1 MPGGIPA
8 IVTEAE
14 SQGVHHMLCVAIDKD
29 TWPEII
35 TLCREHACVSAS
47 IGIHPNASP
56 EQALD
61 REQMLV
67 IADDPGVV
75 AIGETGLDYFRSQGD
90 LEWQQIR
97 FREHIRIAR
106 KLGKPLIIHSR
117 EAQEDVIRILEEESA
132 HQVGGVMHC
141 FVDDMETAVRAM
153 GLGFYI
159 SFSGIVTFRNA
170 NALRE
175 VAMQVPLDRILI
187 ETDAPYLAPVPH
199 RGRQNRPAYVRHVAE
214 HLAELRGMPLEEIA
228 RITTENFYRLF
239 LPERL

>member
-1 MPGGIPA
+1 
-8 IVTEAE
+8 
-14 SQGVHHMLCVAIDKD
+14 
-29 TWPEII
+29 
-35 TLCREHACVSAS
+35 
-47 IGIHPNASP
+47 
-56 EQALD
+56 
-61 REQMLV
+61 
-67 IADDPGVV
+67 
-75 AIGETGLDYFRSQGD
+75 
-90 LEWQQIR
+90 
-97 FREHIRIAR
+97 
-106 KLGKPLIIHSR
+106 
-117 EAQEDVIRILEEESA
+117 
-132 HQVGGVMHC
+132 MHC

-228 RITTENFYRLF
+228 RIKQPDLTAGDLENAVRTIAGTARSMGIETEGV
-239 LPERL
+239 